1 MIKKGYHVAV
11 VGATGA
17 VGQKIIELLE
27 KETKFNIVEVTLLSS
42 KRSAGK
48 LVQFKGREIMIQE
61 AKATSFEGVDIAFF
75 SAGGEVSRQFVNHAV
90 TS

>member
-27 KETKFNIVEVTLLSS
+27 KETKF
-42 KRSAGK
+42 K
-48 LVQFKGREIMIQE
+48 LI
-61 AKATSFEGVDIAFF
+61 
-75 SAGGEVSRQFVNHAV
+75 N
-90 TS
+90 

>member
-27 KETKFNIVEVTLLSS
+27 NEMKFNIVEVTLLSS

-48 LVQFKGREIMIQE
+48 KVRFKGREIIIQE
-61 AKATSFEGVDIAFF
+61 AKTTSFEGVDIAFL
-75 SAGGEVSRQFVNHAV
+75 ALGEKYLDNL
-90 TS
+90 

>member
-27 KETKFNIVEVTLLSS
+27 NEKKFNIVEVALLSS

-48 LVQFKGREIMIQE
+48 VVPFLLPFLSCSAIYTARKLN
-61 AKATSFEGVDIAFF
+61 IA
-75 SAGGEVSRQFVNHAV
+75 
-90 TS
+90 

>member
-1 MIKKGYHVAV
+1 MSEKGYHVAV

-27 KETKFNIVEVTLLSS
+27 KETKFNITEVTLLSS

-48 LVQFKGREIMIQE
+48 TVQFKGRETIIQE
-61 AKATSFEGVDIAFF
+61 AKINSFEGVDIAFL
-75 SAGGEVSRQFVNHAV
+75 ALGEKFLDNL
-90 TS
+90 

>member
-1 MIKKGYHVAV
+1 MSKKGYHVAV

-27 KETKFNIVEVTLLSS
+27 KETKFNIAEVTLLSS

-48 LVQFKGREIMIQE
+48 TVQFKGREIIIQE
-61 AKATSFEGVDIAFF
+61 AKINSFEGVDIAFLVLEEKF
-75 SAGGEVSRQFVNHAV
+75 LGNL
-90 TS
+90 

>member
-1 MIKKGYHVAV
+1 MSEKGYHVAV

-27 KETKFNIVEVTLLSS
+27 KETKFNIAEVTLLSS

-48 LVQFKGREIMIQE
+48 TVQFKGREII
-61 AKATSFEGVDIAFF
+61 SPFF
-75 SAGGEVSRQFVNHAV
+75 YSRSYLFASSSVVKVSRMKN
-90 TS
+90 